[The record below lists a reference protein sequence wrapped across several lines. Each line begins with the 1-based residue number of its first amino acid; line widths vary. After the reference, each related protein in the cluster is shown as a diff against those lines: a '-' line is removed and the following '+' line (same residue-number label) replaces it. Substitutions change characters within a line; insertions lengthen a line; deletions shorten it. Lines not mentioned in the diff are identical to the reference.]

1 MATPYGKKVKIT
13 MSNTDTSNAC
23 ISCGTPSLDP
33 DYVQTKC
40 DRCESRI
47 TVGWGFSLEA
57 IHEIALQEYNIRKSV
72 GFSVET
78 LLFHYAQTSIALAQ
92 KSEDANALARQSID
106 AGDYR
111 LEDLWSELWDALE
124 RRFDRD
130 EVWGQIVEAVEG
142 APDLRHE
149 FVDGSIKLTFSFNG
163 LEIPTGLDRDEREE
177 AIIEAYTNEYG
188 LNPEDADETEVE
200 ED

>member
-1 MATPYGKKVKIT
+1 MAIPYGKKVKIT

-23 ISCGTPSLDP
+23 ISCGTTSLDP

-78 LLFHYAQTSIALAQ
+78 LLFHYAQASVSLVQ
-92 KSEDANALARQSID
+92 KREEARQNIQAD
-106 AGDYR
+106 DYR
-111 LEDLWSELWDALE
+111 ILPLLEKLYEALVEDDQAETWGLFVDAI
-124 RRFDRD
+124 D
-130 EVWGQIVEAVEG
+130 GI
-142 APDLRHE
+142 PDLRLE
-149 FVDGSIKLTFSFNG
+149 SVDGSIKLTFNFSG
-163 LEIPTGLDRDEREE
+163 LEIPGGLDRDEREE
-177 AIIEAYTNEYG
+177 AIIEAYVREYG
-188 LNPEDADETEVE
+188 LSYEDADEREVE

>member
-1 MATPYGKKVKIT
+1 MATSYGKKVKIT

-78 LLFHYAQTSIALAQ
+78 LLFHYAQASVSLVQ
-92 KSEDANALARQSID
+92 KREEARQNIQAD
-106 AGDYR
+106 DHR
-111 LEDLWSELWDALE
+111 ILPLWEKLWDALE
-124 RRFDRD
+124 DETDRD
-130 EVWGQIVEAVEG
+130 ETWSLFVDAIDGI
-142 APDLRHE
+142 PDFRKE
-149 FVDGSIKLTFSFNG
+149 FVDGSVKFTFNFHD
-163 LEIPTGLDRDEREE
+163 LEIPTGLKDRHERKE
-177 AIIEAYTNEYG
+177 AIIEAYLNEYG
-188 LNPEDADETEVE
+188 LNSIDADETEVE